1 MTFEEKKGS
10 IEGAKIAW
18 IGDGNNVSNSAIEAA
33 VQFNF
38 SLNLCV
44 PKNYMPSKK
53 IMRVGLNL
61 KKEILIFLMTQKKGL
76 KMLIVL

>member
-1 MTFEEKKGS
+1 MDLTNHSHPCQLLSDILTFEEKGS

-44 PKNYMPSKK
+44 PKKT
-53 IMRVGLNL
+53 ICL
-61 KKEILIFLMTQKKGL
+61 QKRL
-76 KMLIVL
+76 